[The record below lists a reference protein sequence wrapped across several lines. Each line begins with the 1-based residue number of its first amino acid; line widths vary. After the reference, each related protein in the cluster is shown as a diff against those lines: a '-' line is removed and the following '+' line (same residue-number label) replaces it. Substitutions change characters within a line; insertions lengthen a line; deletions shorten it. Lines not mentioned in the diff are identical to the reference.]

1 MRRFAVLLL
10 CLAAALPAAA
20 VETVV
25 SSDTGAEV
33 QEIMALISRVR
44 EKDFTGPI
52 AAADQSLAD
61 FEAYL
66 DRTLAAQ
73 TPPDLAAHFETVV
86 RTVGL
91 YRGESLG
98 DFRAMTKMVM
108 MSQAAAYYDPES
120 ATFYVVMDDLNDA
133 LRRPIYAHE
142 LTHGLQDQYHD
153 LNAFLLHRT
162 AELNDD
168 ELLARQSVVEG
179 EATYVMTIAS
189 VVDMMGV
196 TPTREMLGV
205 GIQMQAA
212 MDAKQM
218 TAMLD
223 GSPVLA
229 EMGQGM
235 ADAAAAMDDI
245 PAFLMETLMGSYLKG
260 QAFVHAVQADGWEAV
275 DRLYAAPPVSSEQIL
290 HPEKYA
296 AGETPVRFDLAGIDP
311 SLTAG
316 WELLH
321 ANTLGELQW
330 RIVFDEHGLAD
341 VAEVAAAGWD
351 GDAYGVY
358 QDAAGATL
366 LLLATHWDSE
376 RDAAEFEAAYQGV
389 IDAKG
394 GHGAVTRL
402 VRRDGRWVGVVEGGS
417 PATAL
422 TRLDALAALPRTR

>member
-20 VETVV
+20 VETALTADPAV
-25 SSDTGAEV
+25 EV
-33 QEIMALISRVR
+33 REIMELISRVR

-52 AAADQSLAD
+52 AAADQSLED

-66 DRTLAAQ
+66 DRTLAEQ

-98 DFRAMTKMVM
+98 DFQAMTKMVM

-142 LTHGLQDQYHD
+142 LTHGLQDQHHD
-153 LNAFLLHRT
+153 LNAFLLHQ
-162 AELNDD
+162 AGVMNDD

-196 TPTREMLGV
+196 TPTREMLGI

-223 GSPVLA
+223 GSPVLE
-229 EMGQGM
+229 EMGEDM
-235 ADAAAAMDDI
+235 AAAAAAMDDI

-296 AGETPVRFDLAGIDP
+296 AGETPVRFDLAELDP

-316 WELLH
+316 WTLLH

-351 GDAYGVY
+351 GDAYGVF
-358 QDAAGATL
+358 QDDAGATL
-366 LLLATHWDSE
+366 LLLATHWDTE
-376 RDAAEFEAAYQGV
+376 ADAADFEAAYQGV

-394 GHGAVTRL
+394 GHGAVSRL

-422 TRLDALAALPRTR
+422 TRLDALAALPRAR